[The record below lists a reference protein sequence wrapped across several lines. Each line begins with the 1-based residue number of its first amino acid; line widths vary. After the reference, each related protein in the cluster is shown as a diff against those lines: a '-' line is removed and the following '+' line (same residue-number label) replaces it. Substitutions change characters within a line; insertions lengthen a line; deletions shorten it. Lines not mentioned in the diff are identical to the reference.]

1 MRFFSLSGLCSI
13 FRSEAG
19 GQADRFD
26 SAEAEA
32 DQDLNYRNNAHW
44 LNNGEPS
51 NFVAYYDATS
61 LYPSSGEFVKA
72 KRGGGGGKGKGK
84 EIPTRTV
91 NLPSPP

>member
-26 SAEAEA
+26 SAAEA

-72 KRGGGGGKGKGK
+72 KRGGGGGKGKEK